1 MKQEMSVVGLVVA
14 AIFAGV
20 TALAACEF
28 VDTTKDAGSDSGYYY
43 DTGEGTGS
51 DTGEYYY

>member
-1 MKQEMSVVGLVVA
+1 MKQEMSFVGLVVA
-14 AIFAGV
+14 AVFAAV

-28 VDTTKDAGSDSGYYY
+28 VDSTKDAGSDSGYYY

>member
-1 MKQEMSVVGLVVA
+1 MKREMSVVAVLSAALLA
-14 AIFAGV
+14 AI

-28 VDTTKDAGSDSGYYY
+28 VDSTKDAGSDSGYYY